1 MNEFVQTAWTFATA
15 LAFALFLVAIFSVS
29 GYRSRM
35 PASRFLLWIAAV
47 TLLPIVGPIVWLVRY
62 RRAYP
67 PTEES
72 LLLQPKRPGIR

>member
-1 MNEFVQTAWTFATA
+1 MNEFVQTAWTFVTA
-15 LAFALFLVAIFSVS
+15 LAFALFLVAIFSVW

-35 PASRFLLWIAAV
+35 PVSRFLLWIAAV
-47 TLLPIVGPIVWLVRY
+47 TLLPIVGPIVWLVRH

-72 LLLQPKRPGIR
+72 QLQQPKHPGIR